1 MLRAENAEVVI
12 HPDDRKYGAL
22 LVGSQGSGKC
32 VGPDDMVLLGG
43 RLIRAEDAW
52 ARYSTSASFDG
63 EGWWTEPLEQP
74 KTCALDDLGRIVTSP
89 VVRLYRQR
97 VTEPLRRVRLS
108 DGSELTMTRRH
119 RLRGAD
125 GWTNE
130 LDEGTVVCVPQRLDW
145 PGVQTDLELVEL
157 LSWQIAEG
165 CETGGGRLGP
175 RGSSSVAITQADTSV
190 LEHLRELVLSIGA
203 RYGLN
208 VNHPPID
215 CSHGVPT
222 LSVRSAEWRDF
233 LVARGYR
240 WGRLSREKAV
250 PDFILQG
257 DREAARVCLR
267 AFADAE
273 GSVLAQQRTVE
284 ITTASRVLGEQLR
297 LLLRRFGILAS
308 FRLKRACAT
317 NGHRISRDYRRL
329 RISGDSLRAFLAEIG
344 FGYEH
349 KQVRLRDMLA
359 GLRRNSNREG
369 IYTQDVLTELK
380 DSGVPFSWIS
390 PRSWNYLHC
399 QRAAPAIAQEMAV
412 NLRRVADRLDAGM
425 YVTAGSRGIAG
436 SSARTVTLRQLD
448 TAILRDYAARL
459 ERRIRQNVFY
469 LTIERIEEVEYNGW
483 VYDFEVPEHRN
494 YVVGG
499 MLAHNTAALATF
511 YANDAESRDTA
522 PIVIDPKSELSH
534 ICLRSTPPDCEK
546 RVWFLDLG
554 RPAFG
559 MNPLRLAGDRP
570 LPVEAGAVAA
580 NIVAA
585 LLDINENQIF
595 MSSRR
600 YLYHAVIGAIAL
612 GHRQQRRAKFE
623 DVYNLL
629 LPTKKDFREAVA
641 EACADQPDLDQTAE
655 FYRYELPHELN
666 LAGSATAQRLDA
678 PRNKISLLLQV
689 PSLRRFFNHPTDIP
703 LREIIE
709 ARDIL
714 IVDANMGL
722 LGEDNSK
729 ACMVFLLRMLHT
741 QMQRQVHLPESERP
755 RVPLLVDEAH
765 YIAGVENVVDQI
777 ATHRRAGLEPAFG
790 LQYFAQLGSGSQHE
804 QKIRKGVINLLQSR
818 FLFRMGDAQDAEE
831 ATRIAMAV
839 YSTMIRDDPDSRARL
854 RVTPE
859 QALNFPNHYCL
870 ASWIANGSRIPSFMG
885 QTYPLPLGGDEWAN
899 RHLNAQAKR
908 VAPYPEQL
916 ESTLDARAESDSDNG
931 SARGAPAEREYI
943 AVPYE
948 EKDEAKRLGA
958 RWDPG
963 THSWYIPDGV
973 GAEPFARW
981 RSPKGPPPESGEA
994 RNGSGDL
1001 DSARPETR
1009 GVANGVRPSDDRAA
1023 GGRRREVKVDYE
1035 APPAPPNLAD
1045 SPVRR
1050 VVGRRIPGPPPD
1062 QHDQPAPDSLR
1073 ELAYLDRINEI
1084 GPADQLDGAA
1094 NLPRLY
1100 DEDYAILSLLDRAGL
1115 APRTLIGRAVFPTRT
1130 SHATSHRLTKLYR
1143 HGLIAQHATGLR
1155 EHKRTDGKA
1164 PLLYSLTRRG
1174 LEVAQGRTPAPAIS
1188 PKREWRAIEQR
1199 NAGRLGHDLHALAW
1213 AIALHRTVGPIATD
1227 HWRTPRYATGRYPVP
1242 QTGSARDRHPISLGE
1257 IPVPDGQAIID
1268 VELKRFTEVKP
1279 DVSLELRVDTLKLTF
1294 DLLVELDLTARPS
1307 YNREKFLAY
1316 DAFLCGWSLAH
1327 PRYRALGTRPI
1338 VVFVCPDAHAALACA
1353 READATFTGRIGMMG
1368 TPAEHWY
1375 YPGRDHVLFAVEA
1388 DIHRADLSA
1397 LALPPQP
1404 PPLREQLSGQRDLGL
1419 ARAALLP
1426 HNLAER

>member
-1 MLRAENAEVVI
+1 MSDGDHTPRPEDLFPMLRAENAEVVI

-22 LVGSQGSGKC
+22 LIGGQGCGK
-32 VGPDDMVLLGG
+32 
-43 RLIRAEDAW
+43 
-52 ARYSTSASFDG
+52 TSA
-63 EGWWTEPLEQP
+63 L
-74 KTCALDDLGRIVTSP
+74 
-89 VVRLYRQR
+89 
-97 VTEPLRRVRLS
+97 
-108 DGSELTMTRRH
+108 
-119 RLRGAD
+119 
-125 GWTNE
+125 
-130 LDEGTVVCVPQRLDW
+130 
-145 PGVQTDLELVEL
+145 
-157 LSWQIAEG
+157 
-165 CETGGGRLGP
+165 
-175 RGSSSVAITQADTSV
+175 
-190 LEHLRELVLSIGA
+190 
-203 RYGLN
+203 
-208 VNHPPID
+208 
-215 CSHGVPT
+215 
-222 LSVRSAEWRDF
+222 
-233 LVARGYR
+233 
-240 WGRLSREKAV
+240 AV
-250 PDFILQG
+250 
-257 DREAARVCLR
+257 
-267 AFADAE
+267 
-273 GSVLAQQRTVE
+273 
-284 ITTASRVLGEQLR
+284 
-297 LLLRRFGILAS
+297 
-308 FRLKRACAT
+308 
-317 NGHRISRDYRRL
+317 
-329 RISGDSLRAFLAEIG
+329 
-344 FGYEH
+344 
-349 KQVRLRDMLA
+349 
-359 GLRRNSNREG
+359 
-369 IYTQDVLTELK
+369 
-380 DSGVPFSWIS
+380 
-390 PRSWNYLHC
+390 
-399 QRAAPAIAQEMAV
+399 
-412 NLRRVADRLDAGM
+412 
-425 YVTAGSRGIAG
+425 
-436 SSARTVTLRQLD
+436 
-448 TAILRDYAARL
+448 
-459 ERRIRQNVFY
+459 
-469 LTIERIEEVEYNGW
+469 
-483 VYDFEVPEHRN
+483 
-494 YVVGG
+494 
-499 MLAHNTAALATF
+499 F
-511 YANDAESRDTA
+511 YANDALSSDAA

-534 ICLRSTPPDCEK
+534 ICLKVTPPDCEK

-641 EACADQPDLDQTAE
+641 EACADQPDLDPTAE
-655 FYRYELPHELN
+655 FYRYELPQELN

-804 QKIRKGVINLLQSR
+804 QKIRKGVLNLLQSR

-839 YSTMIRDDPDSRARL
+839 YSTMIRDDPESRARL

-885 QTYPLPLGGDEWAN
+885 QTYPLPPDGDEWADH
-899 RHLNAQAKR
+899 HLRAQASR

-916 ESTLDARAESDSDNG
+916 KSTLDARAAPAESDDNG
-931 SARGAPAEREYI
+931 SAPGAPAQREYL
-943 AVPYE
+943 AVSYE
-948 EKDEAKRLGA
+948 EKDDAKRLGA
-958 RWDPG
+958 RWDAAKQ
-963 THSWYIPDGV
+963 SWYIPAGV
-973 GAEPFARW
+973 AREPFARW
-981 RSPKGPPPESGEA
+981 RSQEIAPPETDGA
-994 RNGSGDL
+994 PTGSAEL
-1001 DSARPETR
+1001 DSTGPDTS
-1009 GVANGVRPSDDRAA
+1009 VADGVRSSDDHATL
-1023 GGRRREVKVDYE
+1023 GRRREVRVDYE
-1035 APPAPPNLAD
+1035 APPAPPDLAD

-1050 VVGRRIPGPPPD
+1050 VVGRRAPGPSPGE
-1062 QHDQPAPDSLR
+1062 HDQPAPDSLR

-1084 GPADQLDGAA
+1084 GPAGQLDGTA

-1100 DEDYAILSLLDRAGL
+1100 DEDYAILALLDRAGL
-1115 APRTLIGRAVFPTRT
+1115 APRTLIGRAVFPTRSANT
-1130 SHATSHRLTKLYR
+1130 TAHRLTKLYR
-1143 HGLIAQHATGLR
+1143 HGLIAQHTTGLR
-1155 EHKRTDGKA
+1155 EHRRGDGKP
-1164 PLLYSLTRRG
+1164 PLLYSITRRG
-1174 LEVAQGRTPAPAIS
+1174 LEVAQNRKPAPAIS
-1188 PKREWRAIEQR
+1188 AKREWRALEQR

-1213 AIALHRTVGPIATD
+1213 AIALHRTVGRVATD

-1242 QTGSARDRHPISLGE
+1242 QAGSGRDRHPVSFSE

-1279 DVSLELRVDTLKLTF
+1279 DVSLEVRIDALKLTF

-1307 YNREKFLAY
+1307 YNREKFSAY

-1327 PRYRALGTRPI
+1327 PRYRAQGTRPV
-1338 VVFVCPDAHAALACA
+1338 VVFVCTGAHAALACA
-1353 READATFTGRIGMMG
+1353 READAALTGRIGVMG

-1388 DIHRADLSA
+1388 DVHRGDLSA

-1404 PPLREQLSGQRDLGL
+1404 PALRQQLTGQRDLRL
-1419 ARAALLP
+1419 DRAALLP
-1426 HNLAER
+1426 DKPAGQ